1 MQALNAAKQPADK
14 QNKSPT
20 APTLPAQ
27 LTNHM
32 QQETIKQQDSDLNS
46 SLSAISSC
54 IPFADKRLVAHSACL
69 SRGGLGFGNN
79 VVV

>member
-14 QNKSPT
+14 QNNSPT

-32 QQETIKQQDSDLNS
+32 QQETIKP
-46 SLSAISSC
+46 AR
-54 IPFADKRLVAHSACL
+54 F
-69 SRGGLGFGNN
+69 
-79 VVV
+79 

>member
-32 QQETIKQQDSDLNS
+32 QQETIKP
-46 SLSAISSC
+46 AR
-54 IPFADKRLVAHSACL
+54 F
-69 SRGGLGFGNN
+69 
-79 VVV
+79 